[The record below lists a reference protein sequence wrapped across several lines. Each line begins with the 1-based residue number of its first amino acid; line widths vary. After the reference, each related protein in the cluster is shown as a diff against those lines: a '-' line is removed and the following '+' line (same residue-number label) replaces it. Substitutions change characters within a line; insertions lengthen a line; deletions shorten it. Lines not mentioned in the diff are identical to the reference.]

1 MRLLLAPGAGTAY
14 SAALPGTSSGAG
26 SLRKQLVSTPEFREP
41 VCLEQQEHIPQ
52 DAAVG
57 RRATKVNTDSWQ
69 GQDHAVPHSIPGVL
83 LRGLR
88 LAFWKKALVALAHR
102 SAGLALR
109 KDVLDLGLA
118 AREIAISW

>member
-69 GQDHAVPHSIPGVL
+69 GQDSACRTLSRVSYCEDFGWRFGRRPLSL
-83 LRGLR
+83 LLIGL
-88 LAFWKKALVALAHR
+88 
-102 SAGLALR
+102 
-109 KDVLDLGLA
+109 LD
-118 AREIAISW
+118 SP